1 MWHMYYE
8 IFSYFRQLIN
18 LVNELTAFLTA
29 RLIDSGNVYSI
40 CRGIFVIVE

>member
-18 LVNELTAFLTA
+18 LVNELTVL
-29 RLIDSGNVYSI
+29 SNSQVN
-40 CRGIFVIVE
+40 